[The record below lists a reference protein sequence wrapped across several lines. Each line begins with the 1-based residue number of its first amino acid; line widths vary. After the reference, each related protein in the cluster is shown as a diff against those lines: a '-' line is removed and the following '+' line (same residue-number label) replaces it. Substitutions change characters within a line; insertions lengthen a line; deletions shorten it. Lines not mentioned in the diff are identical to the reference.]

1 MEVDMNASANVNGD
15 KKPIVRMTG
24 ITKRFPGVVA
34 LNQVSLEVYPGEIH
48 GLVGENGAGK
58 STLMK
63 ILVGAYQPDEG
74 EIYLGDE
81 RVTFSHPQEAQR
93 KGLSIIYQ
101 EFNLLPDRTVA
112 ENVFLGREPLRHG
125 LVDYRQMNAQTMAL
139 LQQLDVHHMISP
151 EVYVRDLSVAQQQIV
166 EIVRALS
173 LDSRVLV
180 MDEPTSALSETEVEI
195 LFNLI
200 RNLTVERNLAVI
212 YISHRLRE
220 IFDLTQ
226 RITVLKDGN
235 VVKTVQTCDVTPND
249 VVRMMVGR
257 ELNEYYPP
265 KASSSDVRE
274 VALRVVNGSN
284 ARLKGINLELRRG
297 EVVGVAGLQ
306 GSGRTELAK
315 ALFGVEPFTSGSVEV
330 NGRAVRLDSPMDAI
344 RCGIGFLTEDRKRE
358 GILPSQSIRDNVL
371 LAFRALRGVF
381 SINYRDGVRGTPSVA
396 ELGRRVDL
404 RAPSYETQI
413 RYLSGGNQQKAIL
426 ARWLASGANILIFD
440 EPTRGIDV
448 SAKAGIHNL
457 LRDLAKNGAAILMI
471 SSELP
476 EIIGMSDRILVMH
489 EGRLVAELPAGASET
504 DIMLAATGGRE
515 THSEE
520 TTI

>member
-1 MEVDMNASANVNGD
+1 MNALVNMRNEQ
-15 KKPIVRMTG
+15 KPIVRMLG

-34 LNQVSLEVYPGEIH
+34 LNRVSLEVYPGEIH

-63 ILVGAYQPDEG
+63 VLVGAYQPDEG
-74 EIYLGDE
+74 EIYLDGE
-81 RVTFSHPQEAQR
+81 KVNFSHPREAQE

-112 ENVFLGREPLRHG
+112 ENVFLGREPLHRG

-139 LQQLDVHHMISP
+139 LRQLDVHHIIHP
-151 EVYVRDLSVAQQQIV
+151 EMYIRDLSVAQQQMV

-200 RNLTVERNLAVI
+200 RNLTLERGLAVI

-226 RITVLKDGN
+226 RITVLKDGS
-235 VVKTVQTCDVTPND
+235 VVATLPTADVTTGD

-265 KASSSDVRE
+265 KATPSDVKE
-274 VALRVVNGSN
+274 VALRVINGAN
-284 ARLKGINLELRRG
+284 ERLNKINFVLRRG
-297 EVVGVAGLQ
+297 EIVGVAGLQ
-306 GSGRTELAK
+306 GSGRTALAK
-315 ALFGVEPFTSGSVEV
+315 ALFGVEPFTSGKVEV
-330 NGRAVRLDSPMDAI
+330 DGKEVRLDSPIDAI

-371 LAFRALRGVF
+371 LAFRALRGVL
-381 SINYRDGVRGTPSVA
+381 SINYRDGVRGTPNVT

-457 LRDLAKNGAAILMI
+457 LRDLAKSGAAILMI

-504 DIMLAATGGRE
+504 EIMLAATGGRE
-515 THSEE
+515 THFEE
-520 TTI
+520 EKI